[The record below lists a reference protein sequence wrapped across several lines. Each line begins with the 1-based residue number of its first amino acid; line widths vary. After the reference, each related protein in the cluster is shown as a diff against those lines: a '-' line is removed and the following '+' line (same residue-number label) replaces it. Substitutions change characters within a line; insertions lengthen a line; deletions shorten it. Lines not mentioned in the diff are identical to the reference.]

1 MIPGVG
7 DKGPLVVRPRCLLA
21 PANTEC
27 GEELRWGDNLG
38 GLIRFLF
45 VCPFKASLF
54 SIDKDGDG
62 ADDALAGDVEDNCLG
77 LLDVF
82 ARTGVDMVF
91 LSGATMAFGFSNT
104 LFSLTCLLLS

>member
-1 MIPGVG
+1 MIPDVG

-54 SIDKDGDG
+54 SIAEDEDVT
-62 ADDALAGDVEDNCLG
+62 DDALVGDVEDNCLV

-82 ARTGVDMVF
+82 ARTVDIVF